1 MSEKT
6 VKVVSLEKDKS
17 FPILREHTEVL
28 HLGHVYL
35 EPGSDCSLHSTS
47 DFEEILIILDGE
59 GVIEAGGGQVS
70 RIEKNNVV
78 YVPPHTPHNVIAKGN
93 SLRYI
98 YIVAPCHE
106 KG

>member
-28 HLGHVYL
+28 HAGHVYL
-35 EPGSDCSLHSTS
+35 KPGSDCGLHSTS

-59 GVIEAGGGQVS
+59 GVIEAGGG
-70 RIEKNNVV
+70 RLAELKK
-78 YVPPHTPHNVIAKGN
+78 TM
-93 SLRYI
+93 
-98 YIVAPCHE
+98 
-106 KG
+106 

>member
-59 GVIEAGGGQVS
+59 GVIEARGG
-70 RIEKNNVV
+70 RLAELKK
-78 YVPPHTPHNVIAKGN
+78 TM
-93 SLRYI
+93 
-98 YIVAPCHE
+98 
-106 KG
+106 

>member
-59 GVIEAGGGQVS
+59 GVIEAGGQVS
-70 RIEKNNVV
+70 RIEK
-78 YVPPHTPHNVIAKGN
+78 TM
-93 SLRYI
+93 
-98 YIVAPCHE
+98 
-106 KG
+106 